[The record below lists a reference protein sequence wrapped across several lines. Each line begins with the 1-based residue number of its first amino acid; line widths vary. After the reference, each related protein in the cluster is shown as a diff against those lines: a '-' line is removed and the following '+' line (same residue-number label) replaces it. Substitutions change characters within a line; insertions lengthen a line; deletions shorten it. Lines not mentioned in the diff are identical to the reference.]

1 MVIKWLLVAVSREV
15 VAKSLEDNE
24 IVMLVPG
31 GQHEIFTSRSFSP
44 KVVISRKHKGF
55 IRMAMRY
62 GSSLVPIFSMGEWMV
77 LDIIFNIYAK
87 STTIIT

>member
-44 KVVISRKHKGF
+44 KLVISQK
-55 IRMAMRY
+55 
-62 GSSLVPIFSMGEWMV
+62 
-77 LDIIFNIYAK
+77 
-87 STTIIT
+87 T

>member
-1 MVIKWLLVAVSREV
+1 MTDSFTHSVPGIRDGNQMVVGGREVSREV

-55 IRMAMRY
+55 IRNGNEIWSVSY
-62 GSSLVPIFSMGEWMV
+62 THLTLP
-77 LDIIFNIYAK
+77 
-87 STTIIT
+87 TICSV

>member
-1 MVIKWLLVAVSREV
+1 MSINTRYCINSYTVYMTDSFTHSVPGIRDGNQMVVGGREVSREV

-31 GQHEIFTSRSFSP
+31 GQHEIFTSCSFSP

-55 IRMAMRY
+55 IRMVA
-62 GSSLVPIFSMGEWMV
+62 I
-77 LDIIFNIYAK
+77 
-87 STTIIT
+87 